1 MSNKVS
7 CEIIKDML
15 PLYYDDVC
23 SDESK
28 RMVEEHLVGCHNC
41 KNELD
46 RLKAD
51 FKLPKEEIETIRND
65 SNVIKNISSFWNQSK
80 IKSFMK
86 GIIISALLF
95 SLIILGYFA
104 LFNWQIISV
113 STDKVEIKN
122 LGQLADSKIF
132 YYAEP
137 NDGYSLNR
145 LKYDMDKE
153 GNFYITPLRPIIKQ
167 EAEPHNGLVKSYD
180 YIDIKYQEKERGKE
194 IKMIYYGTP
203 KDKILIWEKGMDLP
217 KVSEEI
223 EQMYYNGKSS
233 W

>member
-28 RMVEEHLVGCHNC
+28 RMVEEHLVGCPNC

-51 FKLPKEEIETIRND
+51 FILPKEEIETIRSD

-86 GIIISALLF
+86 GMIISALLF
-95 SLIILGYFA
+95 SVINLGYFG

-113 STDKVEIKN
+113 STDEVEIKN
-122 LGQLADSKIF
+122 VSQLADSKIV
-132 YYAEP
+132 YYAET

-145 LKYDMDKE
+145 LNYDMDKE
-153 GNFYITPLRPIIKQ
+153 GSFYITPLRPIIKR
-167 EAEPHNGLVKSYD
+167 EAQLHNGFENRYYS
-180 YIDIKYQEKERGKE
+180 IDIKYQEKARGKV
-194 IKMIYYGTP
+194 IKRIYYGTP

-217 KVSEEI
+217 KASEEI
-223 EQMYYNGKSS
+223 ENMFHE
-233 W
+233 